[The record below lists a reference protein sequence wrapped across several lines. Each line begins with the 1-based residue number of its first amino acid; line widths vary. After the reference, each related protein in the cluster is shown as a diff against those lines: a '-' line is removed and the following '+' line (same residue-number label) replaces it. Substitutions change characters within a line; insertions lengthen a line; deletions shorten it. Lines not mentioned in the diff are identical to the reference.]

1 MADHDGLGVRT
12 ADRWVGGRPSGT
24 LYHLPGGT
32 HAPVTPLS
40 SAQNALGDG
49 RALQQQ
55 QPGLGVRLGN
65 VPLPTDT
72 RSRAFERELAFRE
85 AIVTGSAPGGLS
97 FRGDVTP
104 SRFEF
109 RGELGSDDLFAFRRE
124 SLYSG
129 LAGRGIRGTD
139 ALQYQFSLTTGQRP
153 PSNLAGPLAVQRGG
167 GRSDW
172 DRQAV
177 DSFRDPGRGDP
188 GLMRV
193 PQEPTPDGAP
203 RPATDLRVPPAWES
217 SLSQS
222 VRSTADFAANRGLQP
237 SMLSVLTDNFTRE
250 SIGLSASPLTGVV
263 MHRLGPA
270 PHTVPG
276 VPPEVF
282 MPPPEIT
289 EPGLLDIAAPS
300 GVIEP
305 TRPESTFARTAY
317 ERAIERMVR
326 RAAADG
332 RATAT
337 TPEGTPA
344 PPPWIVDLQR
354 LRLELQYPEALRT
367 PAPTDEPG
375 VPGLLPGV
383 ETTPAIPDPL
393 ASIPGLPAP
402 GAPAVQLKFDPVAMR
417 MIRESGG
424 VSETFILA
432 GVDDRN
438 LFFEHMRRGEE
449 LLTQGRYFDAEER
462 FISALAARPGDV
474 TALYGRLH
482 AEIGGGM
489 FLSAATNLRK
499 LLFDSPEASAMRWGG
514 GLLPTAER
522 IGFLRTDLRQR
533 LDREGQ
539 TAADAALLLAY
550 LGYQTGDDAL
560 TREAIER
567 MERSRDDADQ
577 RLAAFLRGIWLGEI
591 PEPAPEAV
599 PEPDPEPADEGGAGQ
614 EDDAG

>member
-1 MADHDGLGVRT
+1 MNRRFPQRFPLPVCLIAAAAGMTAT
-12 ADRWVGGRPSGT
+12 AD
-24 LYHLPGGT
+24 
-32 HAPVTPLS
+32 A

-49 RALQQQ
+49 RGLQQQ
-55 QPGLGVRLGN
+55 SPGLGTRLGN
-65 VPLPTDT
+65 VPLPMDT

-85 AIVTGSAPGGLS
+85 AIVTGSAPAGFS

-109 RGELGSDDLFAFRRE
+109 RGELGSDDLFAFRRD

-129 LAGRGIRGTD
+129 LAGQGIRGTD

-172 DRQAV
+172 DRLAV
-177 DSFRDPGRGDP
+177 DSFRDPGRGEP
-188 GLMRV
+188 GLTRA
-193 PQEPTPDGAP
+193 PAEPTLEGTP
-203 RPATDLRVPPAWES
+203 RPATDLRLPPAWES

-237 SMLSVLTDNFTRE
+237 TMLSVVTDNFTRE

-263 MHRLGPA
+263 PHRLGPA

-282 MPPPEIT
+282 MPPPEVT
-289 EPGLLDIAAPS
+289 EPGLLDIAAPT
-300 GVIEP
+300 GAIEP
-305 TRPESTFARTAY
+305 GRPESTFARTAY
-317 ERAIERMVR
+317 ERAIERMAR

-344 PPPWIVDLQR
+344 PPPWILDLQQ
-354 LRLELQYPEALRT
+354 LRLELHFPEALRNPVLPEAPAL
-367 PAPTDEPG
+367 PAP
-375 VPGLLPGV
+375 LPGA
-383 ETTPAIPDPL
+383 ETAPAVPDPL

-402 GAPAVQLKFDPVAMR
+402 NAPAVQLRFDPATMR
-417 MIRESGG
+417 MIRESAG

-449 LLTQGRYFDAEER
+449 LLAQGRYFDAEER

-474 TALYGRLH
+474 TALYGRVH

-499 LLFDSPEASAMRWGG
+499 LLFDSPEASAMRWGAR
-514 GLLPTAER
+514 LLPTAER
-522 IGFLRTDLRQR
+522 IESLRADLRAQA
-533 LDREGQ
+533 DREGQ
-539 TAADAALLLAY
+539 PAADAALLLAY
-550 LGYQTGDDAL
+550 IGYQTDDTAL
-560 TREAIER
+560 AREAVER
-567 MERSRDDADQ
+567 LERSRDFADQ
-577 RLAAFLRGIWLGEI
+577 RLAVFLRGIWLGDI
-591 PEPAPEAV
+591 PASAQ
-599 PEPDPEPADEGGAGQ
+599 PADAPPNDDDPQ

>member
-1 MADHDGLGVRT
+1 MHHPLRCPGTTIRLLAAAAGLAV
-12 ADRWVGGRPSGT
+12 ASS
-24 LYHLPGGT
+24 
-32 HAPVTPLS
+32 A

-55 QPGLGVRLGN
+55 QPGLGVRMGN

-85 AIVTGSAPGGLS
+85 AIVTGMAPGGLS
-97 FRGDVTP
+97 FRGDATP

-129 LAGRGIRGTD
+129 LAGQGIRGTD

-193 PQEPTPDGAP
+193 PQEPSPDGAQ
-203 RPATDLRVPPAWES
+203 RPTTDLRVPPAWET

-237 SMLSVLTDNFTRE
+237 TMLSVLTDNFTRE
-250 SIGLSASPLTGVV
+250 SLGLSASPLTGVV

-282 MPPPEIT
+282 MPPPEVT
-289 EPGLLDIAAPS
+289 EPGLLDIAGPTGAL
-300 GVIEP
+300 EP
-305 TRPESTFARTAY
+305 GRPESTFARTAY
-317 ERAIERMVR
+317 ERAIERMAR

-344 PPPWIVDLQR
+344 TPPWIVDLQQ
-354 LRLELQYPEALRT
+354 LRLELHFPEALRG
-367 PAPTDEPG
+367 PAPPDPAA
-375 VPGLLPGV
+375 VPAPLPGE
-383 ETTPAIPDPL
+383 ETAPAIPDPL

-402 GAPAVQLKFDPVAMR
+402 GVPAVQLRFDPATMR
-417 MIRESGG
+417 MIREAGG

-432 GVDDRN
+432 NVDDRN
-438 LFFEHMRRGEE
+438 LFFQHMRRGEE
-449 LLTQGRYFDAEER
+449 LLAQGRFFDAEER

-499 LLFDSPEASAMRWGG
+499 LLFDSPEASALRWGG
-514 GLLPTAER
+514 NLLPTRER
-522 IGFLRTDLRQR
+522 IESLRTDLRER

-539 TAADAALLLAY
+539 PAADAALLLAY

-560 TREAIER
+560 LREAVER
-567 MERSRDDADQ
+567 LERSRDVADG
-577 RLAAFLRGIWLGEI
+577 RLAAFLRGIWMGEI
-591 PEPAPEAV
+591 PDPAPIPEA
-599 PEPDPEPADEGGAGQ
+599 PADPPADDEGDAPQ